1 MANITLKIDDELLDK
16 ARKIAE
22 KKNTSLNAVV
32 REMIRDFAR
41 SDTETQDVIYGLND
55 FYQRCSARMGNK
67 SWTRDELHER

>member
-32 REMIRDFAR
+32 RGMIQDFVR
-41 SDTETQDVIYGLND
+41 SDTEAQDVISGLND

>member
-16 ARKIAE
+16 ARKLAE

-32 REMIRDFAR
+32 REMIRDFVR
-41 SDTETQDVIYGLND
+41 SDTETQDVINGLND
-55 FYQRCSARMGNK
+55 FYQRCSARMDSK

>member
-1 MANITLKIDDELLDK
+1 MANLTLKIDDELLDK

-32 REMIRDFAR
+32 REMIRDFVR
-41 SDTETQDVIYGLND
+41 SDTETQDVINGLSD
-55 FYQRCSARMGNK
+55 FYQRCSARVGSK